1 MSAFASRFPLRWVCY
16 LAYFVGVSFQSGGI
30 VHYSID
36 PGRYG
41 KLVVIGAV
49 IFIIGAIASDLTET
63 ESRLRTSGPIGF
75 ATFIVSSLILS
86 IGVGM
91 IGGAVQ
97 HFLDIP
103 TRAPYLIGMG
113 LVLSAIGFHGRFRPH
128 KHATEMVV
136 SIALVGLL
144 AVPIVAIL
152 RSYSTRLPEATEG
165 HSDGHGD
172 SHGGEAAAAAKDGG
186 KKTASVPTTNN
197 IPPTE
202 STQLKTSPAPISVGT
217 TPNTAP
223 ASDGHDDHAHE
234 PA

>member
-1 MSAFASRFPLRWVCY
+1 M
-16 LAYFVGVSFQSGGI
+16 
-30 VHYSID
+30 
-36 PGRYG
+36 
-41 KLVVIGAV
+41 
-49 IFIIGAIASDLTET
+49 
-63 ESRLRTSGPIGF
+63 
-75 ATFIVSSLILS
+75 
-86 IGVGM
+86 
-91 IGGAVQ
+91 
-97 HFLDIP
+97 
-103 TRAPYLIGMG
+103 
-113 LVLSAIGFHGRFRPH
+113 
-128 KHATEMVV
+128 